1 MDCEMELFF
10 TQNTEDMDMESLF
23 APTRSQA
30 TSESERD
37 TSGMYFILQSIV
49 QSVKNW
55 WVSIQG
61 SAVLEIKLMFLMGA
75 ATVVFF
81 WWG

>member
-1 MDCEMELFF
+1 MDREMELLF
-10 TQNTEDMDMESLF
+10 TQNTEDVDMESLF
-23 APTRSQA
+23 TPTWSQA

-37 TSGMYFILQSIV
+37 ISGMYFILQSIV

-55 WVSIQG
+55 WVSIQA
-61 SAVLEIKLMFLMGA
+61 SAVLEKKLMFLMGA

-81 WWG
+81 WRG